1 LRDTVIGGQ
10 RFFPGFVA
18 LYLSFLFGIAP
29 TILLAN
35 DGKTTKSFSRD
46 AHGLQKQFEPLLKAY
61 AKGDAATI
69 NKEYGVFILPNANHW
84 FEDNFPASS
93 AQQLGWDYDSEAE
106 QFKHTL
112 PGMMK
117 ILQSG
122 SKFNARCSP
131 PDPTRKTKLQPNAD
145 AVQPTNEIPLEQFEV
160 KFVADNGRSF
170 SMLCNFVYVDGAY
183 RFLGKGAYPFWSM
196 PDATRKAPSGEKK

>member
-1 LRDTVIGGQ
+1 MRNALISGQ
-10 RFFPGFVA
+10 RFLPRFVA
-18 LYLSFLFGIAP
+18 LYLSFLFGIAS

-35 DGKTTKSFSRD
+35 DGKAPKSFSHD
-46 AHGLQKQFEPLLKAY
+46 AHGLEKQFEPLLKAY
-61 AKGDAATI
+61 AKGNADAI
-69 NKEYGVFILPNANHW
+69 NKEYGIFILPNANQW
-84 FEDNFPASS
+84 FEENFPASS
-93 AQQLGWDYDSEAE
+93 AQQLGWDYESEAE

-122 SKFNARCSP
+122 SKFSARCSS
-131 PDPTRKTKLQPNAD
+131 PDPTRKTKLQPSAD
-145 AVQPTNEIPLEQFEV
+145 AVQPTKEIPLEQFEV

-170 SMLCNFVYVDGAY
+170 SMLCNFVYVEGAY
-183 RFLGKGAYPFWSM
+183 RYLGKGAYPFWSM